1 MEEWVSPNHKQL
13 SAAYAD
19 DDIDFSELD
28 QYLSRGRTSPLP
40 SSTELSN
47 HRPRETSV
55 QYPAEFLSDSF
66 NEAKKRRIGQH
77 MDSPLL
83 HRQKTSSPTNNHILG
98 KASETVGGSS
108 ANMDDSTTYATEQVT
123 SPYGEP
129 CNFINGDMDF
139 NPNDYFHFSDYE
151 LSSHSHTAHTNLA
164 THDRLT
170 PLPMAGETQIIDKLG
185 HMGDKK
191 AIQQKPIIY
200 KEAPQSSQATRVN
213 SHLDNDPV
221 RPFVASSIETSDRC
235 GTHDVIDNRKIL
247 QPLDAMFPLSMG
259 AQINPDFFEIY
270 KYLLAAPGVHLIE
283 SSGNAAMTSK
293 SDPSII
299 GDPINRSGHG
309 QDKDQ
314 QNDSPILI
322 TSNKIPQETNPS
334 MTIHQRKSHTN
345 LQSSLHLK
353 RKKGLYVPNSTSSTS
368 LHTKGSDVH
377 SNLSHNS
384 IDSLVYKDKPNE
396 MVMGVEEY
404 VIHNL
409 EPQEASKNDHT
420 SFFSSKRTVTCDIP
434 RLEFDISTEI
444 GNPKK
449 LSSIQRN
456 SLWLHKKKI
465 FLNNVSTWY
474 KYWKYQ
480 TGCDLEKFSTINLPP
495 EFEEIFSLF
504 VFYAEMI
511 ITVLGD
517 PNEDHHE
524 YVKKLKRAIEL
535 FEELV
540 NHNSAG
546 NSAENGKNEVGEMKA
561 VLEENIRKGRA
572 PRSEFLWRILQFWIG
587 EERKNLWPNETVGRL
602 NVNDHFK
609 GLFNSIFSFSIENL
623 TESYKSIMREREN
636 LTTTRLKN

>member
-1 MEEWVSPNHKQL
+1 
-13 SAAYAD
+13 
-19 DDIDFSELD
+19 
-28 QYLSRGRTSPLP
+28 G
-40 SSTELSN
+40 STNKITKLIKTLHEVM
-47 HRPRETSV
+47 T
-55 QYPAEFLSDSF
+55 
-66 NEAKKRRIGQH
+66 H
-77 MDSPLL
+77 MDWY
-83 HRQKTSSPTNNHILG
+83 RTNTLISG
-98 KASETVGGSS
+98 T
-108 ANMDDSTTYATEQVT
+108 
-123 SPYGEP
+123 
-129 CNFINGDMDF
+129 F
-139 NPNDYFHFSDYE
+139 
-151 LSSHSHTAHTNLA
+151 TA
-164 THDRLT
+164 
-170 PLPMAGETQIIDKLG
+170 
-185 HMGDKK
+185 
-191 AIQQKPIIY
+191 
-200 KEAPQSSQATRVN
+200 
-213 SHLDNDPV
+213 
-221 RPFVASSIETSDRC
+221 
-235 GTHDVIDNRKIL
+235 
-247 QPLDAMFPLSMG
+247 
-259 AQINPDFFEIY
+259 PD
-270 KYLLAAPGVHLIE
+270 
-283 SSGNAAMTSK
+283 
-293 SDPSII
+293 
-299 GDPINRSGHG
+299 
-309 QDKDQ
+309 
-314 QNDSPILI
+314 
-322 TSNKIPQETNPS
+322 
-334 MTIHQRKSHTN
+334 
-345 LQSSLHLK
+345 
-353 RKKGLYVPNSTSSTS
+353 
-368 LHTKGSDVH
+368 
-377 SNLSHNS
+377 
-384 IDSLVYKDKPNE
+384 
-396 MVMGVEEY
+396 
-404 VIHNL
+404 
-409 EPQEASKNDHT
+409 
-420 SFFSSKRTVTCDIP
+420 
-434 RLEFDISTEI
+434 